1 MEMGVEIEMKDSIF
15 IDPNTNTV
23 TSTRTK
29 NNLCSD
35 RHYYLYFY
43 FI

>member
-1 MEMGVEIEMKDSIF
+1 MGVEIEMEDSIL
-15 IDPNTNTV
+15 IDQNTNTDM
-23 TSTRTK
+23 STTTK